1 MIFFHWG
8 LSPMKKNNQNV
19 SHLLNGTVP
28 NKKSGQSPQIKKGAK
43 MIIDKIE
50 EFFLKII
57 EKIGLK
63 KIADLYRKHREA
75 MRYLVFGALTTVIN
89 IVVFAIC
96 SKIVNLSTTTSNV
109 IAWIIAVLF
118 AYVTNKLWVFNSKN
132 NGNKELLREII
143 SFYGARVITLVL
155 ETTFLWIVIDKMG
168 FNEILTKIIS
178 NIIVII
184 LNYIFSK
191 VFIFKKN
198 K

>member
-1 MIFFHWG
+1 
-8 LSPMKKNNQNV
+8 
-19 SHLLNGTVP
+19 
-28 NKKSGQSPQIKKGAK
+28 
-43 MIIDKIE
+43 MIIDKLE
-50 EFFLKII
+50 NFFLKII

-63 KIADLYRKHREA
+63 KIADLYRKHIEA

-89 IVVFAIC
+89 IMIFAIC
-96 SKIVNLSTTTSNV
+96 SKVINLSTAVSNV

-132 NGNKELLREII
+132 NGNKELLREIV
-143 SFYGARVITLVL
+143 SFYGARVLTLVL
-155 ETTFLWIVIDKMG
+155 ETAFLWIVIDKMG
-168 FNEILTKIIS
+168 FNEILMKIIS